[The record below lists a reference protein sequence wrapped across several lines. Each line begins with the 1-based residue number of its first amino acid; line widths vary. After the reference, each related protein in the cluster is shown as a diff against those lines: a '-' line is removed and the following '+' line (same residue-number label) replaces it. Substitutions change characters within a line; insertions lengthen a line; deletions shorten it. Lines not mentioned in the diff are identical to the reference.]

1 MIEDIKD
8 ILIDEKT
15 LQERVIGIAKE
26 LSEEYKD
33 KNPLVICVLKGAV
46 VFMADLIK
54 HMDIPLEI
62 DFMAVSSY
70 GSETKTTGEVRILK
84 DLDKS
89 VDGRHLIIVEDIVD
103 SGFTLSYLIKMFKD
117 RNIKSVRVC
126 TLLDKPER
134 RKSGVNIHYVGFV
147 VPDEFVVGYG
157 LDYAEKYRNL
167 PFIGVLKEEIYTD
180 ASL

>member
-8 ILIDEKT
+8 VLIDEMT
-15 LQERVIGIAKE
+15 LKARVKDIGKE

-46 VFMADLIK
+46 LFMADLIQN
-54 HMDIPLEI
+54 MDIPLEI

-70 GSETKTTGEVRILK
+70 GSSTRTTGEVRIIK

-89 VDGRHLIIVEDIVD
+89 VEGRHLIIVEDIVD
-103 SGFTLSYLIKMFKD
+103 SGLTLSYLVKMFKE
-117 RNIKSVRVC
+117 RNTKSVKVC
-126 TLLDKPER
+126 SLLDKPER
-134 RKSGVNIHYVGFV
+134 RTSGVTIHYVGFV

-167 PFIGVLKEEIYTD
+167 PYIGVLKEEVY
-180 ASL
+180 L